1 MRPVNSSI
9 AGRAFFG
16 MVAHYALTGLIFG
29 CAPFRMN
36 RQRKS

>member
-16 MVAHYALTGLIFG
+16 MVAHYALSRIDFWLR
-29 CAPFRMN
+29 AL
-36 RQRKS
+36 